1 MAWASLAGWSRGDQR
16 VAVCYLDE
24 PSLWEEL
31 GQAAPMLGRH
41 DAVLLSPD
49 DEGGPVE
56 GGEALGGLAHEV
68 GFG

>member
-1 MAWASLAGWSRGDQR
+1 
-16 VAVCYLDE
+16 
-24 PSLWEEL
+24 
-31 GQAAPMLGRH
+31 MLGRH